1 MEKHGFLLKKGDS
14 GLVID
19 KRMLVVVVVGCCAR
33 HSGSYGVWFRSF
45 NTATN
50 KLKLVGAQAPGRRL
64 VAFIFAPCR
73 VSGFL
78 KVNVAE
84 VEMVG

>member
-1 MEKHGFLLKKGDS
+1 MTKECLL
-14 GLVID
+14 LLLL
-19 KRMLVVVVVGCCAR
+19 LVVVLDILEAMGC
-33 HSGSYGVWFRSF
+33 GLWPF
-45 NTATN
+45 NIATN
-50 KLKLVGAQAPGRRL
+50 KLKLVGAQAPGGRL